1 MLCTC
6 LQCRSPAL
14 ASIFNWDGGEPNDA
28 GKAEDC
34 AIMTIN
40 VIRDELKEKE

>member
-1 MLCTC
+1 MITL
-6 LQCRSPAL
+6 PASKPPVL
-14 ASIFNWDGGEPNDA
+14 ISIFKWDGGEPNEA
-28 GKAEDC
+28 GKAEDR